1 MPRPAVTSG
10 AGSESA
16 GLVNR
21 SRLVKLA
28 VATALVVVVCLAL
41 RRTLGLEFDP
51 ASLRRAVEGMGVWAP
66 LVYIGVVAFRVPLG
80 LPSQLVL
87 VGGGLVFGT
96 AAGTL
101 YGAIGIVL
109 SALVLFLASRW
120 AGRDALEARLP
131 RRLRPI
137 LEIAASPVGAVF
149 MAVGTGYPLGPIT
162 MYHLVGGVTGMPL
175 PLFAVA
181 VVVGGT
187 IRAATFAFFGSSL
200 LAGEFDLLLRATGV
214 LILSALAPLAFAR
227 PRAWLLQAIGSGARD
242 RAPSGGD
249 WAGSE

>member
-1 MPRPAVTSG
+1 M
-10 AGSESA
+10 
-16 GLVNR
+16 NR
-21 SRLVKLA
+21 SRLVKLV
-28 VATALVVVVCLAL
+28 VATALVVVVCMGL
-41 RRTLGLEFDP
+41 RGALGLDLDP
-51 ASLRRAVEGMGVWAP
+51 ASLHRAVERMGVWAP
-66 LVYIGVVAFRVPLG
+66 LVYVGVVAFRVPFG

-131 RRLRPI
+131 QRLRPI
-137 LEIAASPVGAVF
+137 LEIAASPVGALF

-162 MYHLVGGVTGMPL
+162 MYHLIGGVTGMPL
-175 PLFAVA
+175 MSFAIA
-181 VVVGGT
+181 VTVGGA

-200 LAGEFDLLLRATGV
+200 LAGQFDLLLQATGV

-227 PRAWLLQAIGSGARD
+227 PRAWLLQAIGSGTRDRTSARD
-242 RAPSGGD
+242 G